1 MENNMLSNAQAVIK
15 VFLAAPGGR
24 GKPFCG
30 PGMINLL
37 EAINETGN
45 VRKACENMGMS
56 YSKGWKLLNN
66 LEKWL
71 SYPVTERRQ
80 GGRGGGEARLTEEG
94 IVFLKK
100 YRVFET
106 DCRKAALDLF
116 NKHYTGK

>member
-1 MENNMLSNAQAVIK
+1 
-15 VFLAAPGGR
+15 
-24 GKPFCG
+24 
-30 PGMINLL
+30 MINLL

-106 DCRKAALDLF
+106 DCRKTALDLF
-116 NKHYTGK
+116 NKHYAGK